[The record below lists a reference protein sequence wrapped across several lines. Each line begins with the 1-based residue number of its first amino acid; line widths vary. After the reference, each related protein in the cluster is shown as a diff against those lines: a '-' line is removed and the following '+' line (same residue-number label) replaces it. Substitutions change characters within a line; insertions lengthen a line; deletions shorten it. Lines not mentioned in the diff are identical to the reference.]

1 MWIAIATN
9 DEKLTHFANFH
20 NWKIISKYLR
30 HQGLPRHRIT
40 ILTVFPRSSSGCCI
54 SNDAALE

>member
-20 NWKIISKYLR
+20 NWKIISKYLTSS
-30 HQGLPRHRIT
+30 RIT
-40 ILTVFPRSSSGCCI
+40 TSSDYDINSVSEI
-54 SNDAALE
+54 QFRMLYF